1 MIISLRLLACVVSLA
16 VANAALAADTVNVR
30 TLGATVANQV
40 YVQKSA

>member
-1 MIISLRLLACVVSLA
+1 VLR
-16 VANAALAADTVNVR
+16 VNGKVR